1 MMNRFELD
9 IEEHHTMYCFRGEG
23 MTLEERRLLR
33 GIVTNQW
40 SDSDD
45 YRLAR
50 NAHPFLQGYSEP
62 SSYGRGRDGWALVE
76 FWTDDFDA
84 CQAFV
89 DHVNAAFAKA
99 FPPAEHDYW
108 PMSIGESAAEHGFS
122 SRGTGSTRT
131 ILEGL

>member
-9 IEEHHTMYCFRGEG
+9 IDERHVMYCFRGDG
-23 MTLEERRLLR
+23 MTLEECQLLR

-50 NAHPFLQGYSEP
+50 PAHPFLQGYGEP
-62 SSYGRGRDGWALVE
+62 SSYGHGCDGWALVE

-99 FPPAEHDYW
+99 FPPVRGRLDHD
-108 PMSIGESAAEHGFS
+108 
-122 SRGTGSTRT
+122 
-131 ILEGL
+131 